1 MASVSEITIDVII
14 HATEDSSKFLDAF
27 NDMFGL
33 ARENFSV
40 TSATGHYDNPIAIIG
55 AKLRKG
61 AAQKFLDMLLE
72 KMNVSQKDTM
82 ISEMNKRTLDSRF
95 HLRLGKQEFLKGV
108 LSFQEDDAIRIR
120 ISAPIYNKKDTEH
133 TFKRILGCSG

>member
-40 TSATGHYDNPIAIIG
+40 TNTTGHYDNPIAIMG
-55 AKLRKG
+55 VKLKKS
-61 AAQKFLDMLLE
+61 AAQRFLDMLLE
-72 KMNVSQKDTM
+72 KMNTSQKDTM
-82 ISEMNKRTLDSRF
+82 ISEMSKRTLGSRF

-108 LSFQEDDAIRIR
+108 LSFQEEDAIRIR
-120 ISAPIYNKKDTEH
+120 ISAPIYSKKDTAD
-133 TFKRILGCSG
+133 TFKRILGCSD